1 MAPVPRL
8 YHRQRQLKI
17 IIRRIR
23 AKDGEARGGRN
34 SADRLKAV
42 GFKGKPV
49 AADWNTARFRT
60 CTHVPVLRVARPTF
74 RSLANDRVAFLKL
87 KPFRPPPFCLSIFVC
102 LSVCLSFFDQPR
114 LRCFLCD
121 RPTSLTNFS
130 LLCKKDRISRRS
142 FCYQTLD
149 NQIRRVVLRWWLT
162 VYCLGLRGLWSF

>member
-1 MAPVPRL
+1 MVPVPRL

-87 KPFRPPPFCLSIFVC
+87 KPFRPPPFCLSVFVC
-102 LSVCLSFFDQPR
+102 PSVSCSSINLAIAVLFAIGLDELFLIMQEGSYFALFVLLSNS
-114 LRCFLCD
+114 
-121 RPTSLTNFS
+121 
-130 LLCKKDRISRRS
+130 
-142 FCYQTLD
+142 
-149 NQIRRVVLRWWLT
+149 
-162 VYCLGLRGLWSF
+162 G

>member
-102 LSVCLSFFDQPR
+102 LSVSRSSINLAFAVFFVI
-114 LRCFLCD
+114 D
-121 RPTSLTNFS
+121 RRPWRTFPYYAR
-130 LLCKKDRISRRS
+130 RIV
-142 FCYQTLD
+142 F
-149 NQIRRVVLRWWLT
+149 RVVRF
-162 VYCLGLRGLWSF
+162 VIKLWIIRFDVLCYVDDWQFIV